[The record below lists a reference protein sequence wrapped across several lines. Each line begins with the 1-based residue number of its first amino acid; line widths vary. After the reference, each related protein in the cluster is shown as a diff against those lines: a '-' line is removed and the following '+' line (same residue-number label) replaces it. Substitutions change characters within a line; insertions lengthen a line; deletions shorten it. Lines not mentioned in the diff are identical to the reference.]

1 MPGTLSPPIGVSVEA
16 EVESWMDCK
25 WLVVPQPSML
35 NTSSAQANAAK
46 RVLRFTAEYLHKEIF
61 RIVAASVTRDKVTK
75 VTRLC
80 GRQSLTC
87 RVPMVEVTHCRRVTA
102 KTRARLQSPY
112 ARSNAR
118 STHASA
124 VAAPNSARAA
134 HRVSHRDEFG
144 TAKRNLP
151 PAGIVLICLAVVA
164 VIVGIFAFKARQKPQ
179 GAGSVDFVAAAE
191 VPGQNM
197 ILAAITMTL
206 RNTADKPLWIKNL
219 KAHLTT
225 ADGSTF
231 DDDAASAVDLDRYY
245 QGFPALKESS
255 EPPLSPETKLTAGA
269 QQKGTI
275 IVSFKV
281 TKEAF
286 DQRKSLTVTIQPYD
300 QVLPVVL
307 K

>member
-1 MPGTLSPPIGVSVEA
+1 MPDPMPDQPMPPPSQPPTPPEPPTEFHIG
-16 EVESWMDCK
+16 
-25 WLVVPQPSML
+25 
-35 NTSSAQANAAK
+35 
-46 RVLRFTAEYLHKEIF
+46 
-61 RIVAASVTRDKVTK
+61 
-75 VTRLC
+75 
-80 GRQSLTC
+80 
-87 RVPMVEVTHCRRVTA
+87 
-102 KTRARLQSPY
+102 
-112 ARSNAR
+112 
-118 STHASA
+118 
-124 VAAPNSARAA
+124 
-134 HRVSHRDEFG
+134 DEFG